1 MQKGVHQI
9 MNERRIIQSIKRA
22 SDIMEL
28 FLSEKKPIGITD
40 FSKRLGLA
48 KTTVSSI
55 VGTLDSLG
63 FLEKDH
69 MSGRYRL
76 GPQIFQLGMRCAT
89 GMDVVTLGRAW
100 LERLC
105 FQFMEPVNA
114 GVLVGE
120 KVTIILRTEPE
131 NRYMVFPEAGSV
143 IPAHSTCIGK
153 MLYAHMD
160 SRKRDEILKDYPFDI
175 FTPNTISTREAF
187 LEELEHVKRDGI
199 SYDRQ
204 ESINGLAGVGGPIFN
219 HEGVL
224 IAAFTISGNPR
235 NIEKKK
241 TDILAA
247 VRLTSRQISSQLGCP
262 DDF

>member
-1 MQKGVHQI
+1 MVEK
-9 MNERRIIQSIKRA
+9 RLIQSIKRA
-22 SDIMEL
+22 SDILEL

-55 VGTLDSLG
+55 VVTLDALG

-69 MSGRYRL
+69 MTGRYRL
-76 GPQIFQLGMRCAT
+76 GPQLFQLGMRCAT
-89 GMDVVTLGRAW
+89 NMDVVTLGRAW

-105 FQFMEPVNA
+105 FQFMEPVNV
-114 GVLVGE
+114 GVLVGD

-160 SRKRDEILKDYPFDI
+160 SAKRDEILKGYKFDA
-175 FTPNTISTREAF
+175 FTPNTIRTKKAF
-187 LEELEHVKRDGI
+187 LDELEQVKRDGI

-204 ESINGLAGVGGPIFN
+204 ESINGLAGIGGPIFN
-219 HEGVL
+219 HDGTL
-224 IAAFTISGNPR
+224 IAAFTISGNPD
-235 NIEKKK
+235 NIEKRK
-241 TDILAA
+241 TDIIAA

>member
-1 MQKGVHQI
+1 MGGK
-9 MNERRIIQSIKRA
+9 RLIQSIKRA
-22 SDIMEL
+22 SDILEL

-40 FSKRLGLA
+40 FSRRLGLA

-55 VGTLDSLG
+55 VGTLDTLG

-69 MSGRYRL
+69 LTGRYRL
-76 GPQIFQLGMRCAT
+76 GPQIFQLGMKCAT

-105 FQFMEPVNA
+105 FQFMEPVNV

-120 KVTIILRTEPE
+120 KVTIIMRTEPE

-153 MLYAHMD
+153 MLYAHMEN
-160 SRKRDEILKDYPFDI
+160 SKRDEILKDYPFDV
-175 FTPNTISTREAF
+175 FTPNTIRTKKAF
-187 LEELEHVKRDGI
+187 LEELEQVKKDGI

-204 ESINGLAGVGGPIFN
+204 ESINGLAGIGGPIFN
-219 HEGVL
+219 HDGML

-235 NIEKKK
+235 NIEKRK
-241 TDILAA
+241 TDIIAA
-247 VRLTSRQISSQLGCP
+247 VRLTSKQISSQLGCP
-262 DDF
+262 ENV

>member
-1 MQKGVHQI
+1 MGEK
-9 MNERRIIQSIKRA
+9 RLIQSIKRA
-22 SDIMEL
+22 SDILEL

-55 VGTLDSLG
+55 VVTLDALG

-69 MSGRYRL
+69 MSGKYRL

-89 GMDVVTLGRAW
+89 SMDVVTLGRAW

-105 FQFMEPVNA
+105 FQFMEPVNV

-160 SRKRDEILKDYPFDI
+160 STKRDEILKDYPFDV
-175 FTPNTISTREAF
+175 FTPNTIRTKKAF
-187 LEELEHVKRDGI
+187 LEELEQVKRDGI

-204 ESINGLAGVGGPIFN
+204 ESINGLAGIGGPIFN
-219 HEGVL
+219 HDGTL
-224 IAAFTISGNPR
+224 IAAFAISGNPR
-235 NIEKKK
+235 NIEQRK
-241 TDILAA
+241 TDIIAA

-262 DDF
+262 EDI